1 MAITVTFFID
11 WKKVRGFDFSNSDFK
26 SMLDVCNKLRQDTF
40 FAATFDCFYVDSL
53 DCDKIEMEFRS
64 ESEIGILDS
73 SKAFRF
79 LRQFMVDNGKATLLK
94 YLAIRKVAEA
104 SDE

>member
-11 WKKVRGFDFSNSDFK
+11 FKKVRGFDFSNSDFK
-26 SMLDVCNKLRQDTF
+26 SMLDVYSALRQDTF
-40 FAATFDCFYVDSL
+40 FAATFDCFYVDNL

-64 ESEIGILDS
+64 ESDIGILDS
-73 SKAFRF
+73 SKAFKF
-79 LRQFMVDNGKATLLK
+79 LRQFMVDKGKATLLK
-94 YLAIRKVAEA
+94 YLSIRKGLEA

>member
-26 SMLDVCNKLRQDTF
+26 SMLNVYDKLRQDTF
-40 FAATFDCFYVDSL
+40 FAATFDCFYVDGL

-64 ESEIGILDS
+64 ESEIGILDKS
-73 SKAFRF
+73 EAFRF
-79 LRQFMVDNGKATLLK
+79 LRQFMVDNGKKTLLK
-94 YLAIRKVAEA
+94 YLAIRKGLGAG
-104 SDE
+104 D